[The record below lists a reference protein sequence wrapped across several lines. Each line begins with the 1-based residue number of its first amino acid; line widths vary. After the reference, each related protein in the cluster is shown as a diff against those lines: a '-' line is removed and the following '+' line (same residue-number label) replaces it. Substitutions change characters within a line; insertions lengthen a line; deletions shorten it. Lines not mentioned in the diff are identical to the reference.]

1 MAIEQWILTQNFITQ
16 LMMITFYVMLRARLN

>member
-1 MAIEQWILTQNFITQ
+1 MTIDQWILTQNFFTQ